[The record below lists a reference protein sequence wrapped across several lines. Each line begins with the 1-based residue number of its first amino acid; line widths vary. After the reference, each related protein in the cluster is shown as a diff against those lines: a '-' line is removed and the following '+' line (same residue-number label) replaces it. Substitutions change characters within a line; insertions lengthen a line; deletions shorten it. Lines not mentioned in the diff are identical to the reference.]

1 MISEQ
6 SPGASADK
14 CGVAL
19 NAQRFKMLEDIARE
33 LAGEVVF
40 PTSFD
45 AALRLRRE
53 LQNSE
58 LPTARIAQIVSL
70 EPLVASK
77 LMRMANSA
85 LYSPMGGAAR
95 DLQGAIARLGVDV
108 VRTTALAIAMNQLMR
123 SKEMVVFMS
132 LTAALWEHS
141 LKTAAAARILAR
153 SYTRVNPDEALLA
166 GLVHDLGAFYMV
178 YRAAQYPELRSR
190 PDTVKYLIVEWHE
203 SIGVTLLNALGL
215 PDELVDATIDHDHW
229 RSLPVSVRTLSDII
243 YVGSAL
249 DETHFARP
257 QTWPA
262 DDAGR
267 AVREQFATLL
277 PAIDADASEMKAI
290 FV

>member
-1 MISEQ
+1 MTTEQ
-6 SPGASADK
+6 SPDASADK
-14 CGVAL
+14 YGVAL
-19 NAQRFKMLEDIARE
+19 NAQRFKMLEDIAGE

-45 AALRLRRE
+45 AVLRLRSE

-58 LPTARIAQIVSL
+58 LPTMRIAQIVSL

-77 LMRMANSA
+77 LMRVANSA
-85 LYSPMGGAAR
+85 LYSAMGGAAR
-95 DLQGAIARLGVDV
+95 DLQAAIARLGIDV

-132 LTAALWEHS
+132 LTTALWDHS
-141 LKTAAAARILAR
+141 LKAAAAARILAR

-178 YRAAQYPELRSR
+178 YRAAQYPELRTR
-190 PDTVKYLIVEWHE
+190 PDTVKYLIAEWHE

-215 PDELVDATIDHDHW
+215 SEELVNASIDHDHW
-229 RSLPVSVRTLSDII
+229 RNLPLTVRTLSDIV

-249 DETHFARP
+249 DETHFARS
-257 QTWPA
+257 QSWPA
-262 DDAGR
+262 DDAGL
-267 AVREQFATLL
+267 AVREQFAALL
-277 PAIDADASEMKAI
+277 PAIDADAREMRAI
-290 FV
+290 FN